1 MPDFNPLI
9 TERFYS
15 PNTVRRNPS
24 SESRPGNEQPQ
35 QVNRVPQ
42 NSTTNRVVRISDST
56 LSNAA
61 ESLRTAPD
69 DQRSSGNQPPINQY
83 QLNQQLLR
91 REELDGLVGVDLF
104 A

>member
-1 MPDFNPLI
+1 MPDLNPLI
-9 TERFYS
+9 TDRFFS
-15 PNTVRRNPS
+15 SNTVRRNPS
-24 SESRPGNEQPQ
+24 SESRANTEQPQ
-35 QVNRVPQ
+35 QVNRNPQ
-42 NSTTNRVVRISDST
+42 NSNTNRVVRISDST

-61 ESLRTAPD
+61 ESLTTAPD
-69 DQRSSGNQPPINQY
+69 DQRSFGNQPPINQY